1 MKRFNI
7 KALLILLS
15 ACLLLIGCSPPT
27 EEVRPSEEEES
38 IAITPLEYNPS
49 VFWEY
54 NNATLKITGSGPQLG
69 GSGGTG
75 FEYKYTAARNAVS
88 AIVEGEILYISAYG
102 FANFDKLQRVE
113 INSPA
118 LCEVG
123 MGLFAFDKELLTVDL
138 SDTRLLKIYTEMFV
152 GCSNLKRVELPGSV
166 TGIDSLAFKDCTS
179 LQTITFDGT
188 IAQWSCIELNNS
200 AFEDCADINVVCID
214 GSTPVKGG
222 IPK

>member
-1 MKRFNI
+1 
-7 KALLILLS
+7 
-15 ACLLLIGCSPPT
+15 
-27 EEVRPSEEEES
+27 
-38 IAITPLEYNPS
+38 

-88 AIVEGEILYISAYG
+88 AIVEGEISYISAYG

-214 GSTPVKGG
+214 GSTTVKCG